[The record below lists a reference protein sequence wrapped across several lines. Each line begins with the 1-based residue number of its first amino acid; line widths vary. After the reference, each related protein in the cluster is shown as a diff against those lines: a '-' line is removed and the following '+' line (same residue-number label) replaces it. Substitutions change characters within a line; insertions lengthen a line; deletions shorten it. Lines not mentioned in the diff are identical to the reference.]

1 MIFMI
6 WAMIFV
12 FVPFLGGKEKGGG
25 LYWAEGTLKSGK
37 SHLPEIDEK
46 RRVLVERNRQMRRR
60 KEKCSDKTEHFH
72 FFTIHTK
79 MLVTLLLRLGH

>member
-1 MIFMI
+1 MQGIDIIFVI

-12 FVPFLGGKEKGGG
+12 FVPFLGGNEKGGG

-46 RRVLVERNRQMRRR
+46 RKRVYIDG
-60 KEKCSDKTEHFH
+60 EKSA
-72 FFTIHTK
+72 
-79 MLVTLLLRLGH
+79 

>member
-1 MIFMI
+1 MEKSAREMQGIDIIFVI

-25 LYWAEGTLKSGK
+25 WYWAEGTLKSGK

-46 RRVLVERNRQMRRR
+46 R
-60 KEKCSDKTEHFH
+60 
-72 FFTIHTK
+72 
-79 MLVTLLLRLGH
+79 